1 MLNENI
7 IQLLHF
13 RLKMV
18 ICNKIILCLLYHAI
32 TLKLNFL
39 TIQLIERILLLI
51 TMQVTY
57 IAFLFGKHVVE
68 KLLISYF
75 NEIDIKSNKIYFCTL
90 QVIKRCLDSY
100 KVIGYL
106 FFIFPIVFYTV
117 IFYSNC
123 LTYFSYTDEKIYFL
137 TSRNIFSS
145 WYSQST

>member
-1 MLNENI
+1 MLAKGTIMLNENI

-100 KVIGYL
+100 KATADDLDGLLGIFSLYFPLFSTQL
-106 FFIFPIVFYTV
+106 FFIVTA
-117 IFYSNC
+117 
-123 LTYFSYTDEKIYFL
+123 
-137 TSRNIFSS
+137 
-145 WYSQST
+145 

>member
-1 MLNENI
+1 ML
-7 IQLLHF
+7 
-13 RLKMV
+13 
-18 ICNKIILCLLYHAI
+18 IILCLLYHTI
-32 TLKLNFL
+32 TLKVNSL

-100 KVIGYL
+100 KATADDLDGLLGIFSLYFPLFSTQL
-106 FFIFPIVFYTV
+106 FFIVTA
-117 IFYSNC
+117 
-123 LTYFSYTDEKIYFL
+123 
-137 TSRNIFSS
+137 
-145 WYSQST
+145 